1 MPNMT
6 NFRNLG
12 SSRLDAVQGN
22 SEARTE
28 LYVGVLRRSTG
39 AVDEVM
45 RKKLGQSFVLC
56 TKAGLSGGG
65 V

>member
-1 MPNMT
+1 MNSIILS
-6 NFRNLG
+6 NFL
-12 SSRLDAVQGN
+12 RLDAVQGN

-28 LYVGVLRRSTG
+28 LYKSILRRSTG

-45 RKKLGQSFVLC
+45 RQEFARCLAWPGNR
-56 TKAGLSGGG
+56 TNGGG